1 MAFNRPSVEV
11 NKYRKASCL
20 EAKILAN
27 EPLVDGD
34 DEFADVR
41 HITFDAPDYP
51 YLEGQS
57 VGVLAPGQTE
67 AGKDH
72 AVRLYSISS
81 LGNDIKHNE
90 LLSVTVKRVVY
101 ADENEEKVYG
111 VCSNYLA
118 SLKPGDSVRLTGPAG
133 RKFLL
138 PVSEEL
144 DRPYIFIATGT
155 GIAPFRGMLK
165 RLFSAPS
172 KTAYPVHLFFG
183 VKTSRE
189 LLYEKELSELA
200 ESNENFFMHTAI
212 SREQKNDGGGR
223 MYVHHL
229 LEKKQSDADRI
240 LNNEKGLIYLC
251 GLRGMEEGVYGVI
264 AKMMNLPSDS
274 IKDHF
279 GERIQT
285 EVY

>member
-1 MAFNRPSVEV
+1 MAFNRPKVEV
-11 NKYRKASCL
+11 NKFRKASFL
-20 EAKILAN
+20 DAKILAN
-27 EPLVDGD
+27 EPLVEGD

-57 VGVLAPGQTE
+57 VGVLAPGQTD

-81 LGNDIKHNE
+81 LGNDIQHDE
-90 LLSVTVKRVVY
+90 RLSVTVKRVVY
-101 ADENEEKVYG
+101 FDENEEKVYG

-138 PVSEEL
+138 PVEEEL

-165 RLFSAPS
+165 RLLSDPV
-172 KTAYPVHLFFG
+172 KTKHPVHLFFG

-189 LLYEKELSELA
+189 LLYEKELSELVKA
-200 ESNENFFMHTAI
+200 NENFFMHTAI
-212 SREQKNDGGGR
+212 SREQKNEDGGR

-229 LEKKQSDADRI
+229 LEKKQHELADI
-240 LNNEKGLIYLC
+240 LNNENGLIYLC
-251 GLRGMEEGVYGVI
+251 GLRGMEEGVNGAL
-264 AKMMNLPSDS
+264 AKMMNQEPES
-274 IKDHF
+274 IKEHF